1 VSVSPSN
8 DERDA
13 RQDWEGRLRDVESRV
28 DTHEAVCSERYKQI
42 FNQLKSTDSLIRT
55 IGVLLVG
62 GMAGVIISQ
71 VLP

>member
-1 VSVSPSN
+1 MQEQVS
-8 DERDA
+8 EM
-13 RQDWEGRLRDVESRV
+13 EGRLRAIEGRV

-55 IGVLLVG
+55 VGVMLVA

-71 VLP
+71 VMP